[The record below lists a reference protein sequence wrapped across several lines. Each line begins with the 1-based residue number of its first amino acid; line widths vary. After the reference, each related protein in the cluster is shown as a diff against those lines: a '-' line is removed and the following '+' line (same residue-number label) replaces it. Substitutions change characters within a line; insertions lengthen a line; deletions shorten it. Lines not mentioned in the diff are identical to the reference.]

1 MSRVAG
7 DIERQESLH
16 LVNIY
21 KSVFEEDI
29 MEHSYATQ
37 TAPSITDATYT
48 AMRELRES
56 QGSSS
61 GTWTH
66 EPTDYSPEMLP

>member
-1 MSRVAG
+1 MA
-7 DIERQESLH
+7 QQYQ
-16 LVNIY
+16 NIFY
-21 KSVFEEDI
+21 ILEQSD
-29 MEHSYATQ
+29 ATQ
-37 TAPSITDATYT
+37 TVPYVTDATYT

-66 EPTDYSPEMLP
+66 EPSDYSPEMLP